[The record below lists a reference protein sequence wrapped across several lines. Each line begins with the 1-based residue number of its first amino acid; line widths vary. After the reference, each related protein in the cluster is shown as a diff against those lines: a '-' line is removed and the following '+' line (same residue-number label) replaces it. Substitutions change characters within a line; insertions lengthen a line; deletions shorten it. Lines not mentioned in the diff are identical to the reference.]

1 MKNIEQY
8 YDNTQSNTPR
18 YNVKYF
24 VEKIQSTAK
33 NAIELGCG
41 AGNDTVYLLKNNWNV
56 LAIDRENVEERIVSR
71 LNKEELKRFT
81 FQEQE
86 FENIKLE
93 SSNLIIANFSLP
105 FCRKDKFAEM
115 WKNINDSILPNRIFC
130 RKFFWRK

>member
-33 NAIELGCG
+33 DAIELGCG
-41 AGNDTVYLLKNNWNV
+41 AGNDTVYLLKNNWNL
-56 LAIDRENVEERIVSR
+56 LAIDRENVEERIISR

-81 FQEQE
+81 FQKQE

-115 WKNINDSILPNRIFC
+115 WKKINGSILPNRIFC
-130 RKFFWRK
+130 RKFFWYK